1 MVRRQK
7 RFPTGYNVNLCNLQ
21 SVQNKPVHEQS
32 LPKST
37 VIQVKD
43 SEPRRENKDYL
54 YVGKTR
60 FDWSGYFASLA
71 YPQEKASLPLLSC
84 HPELLRRPTKRISP
98 PLKETEIVFKNFSKQ
113 LNLETLF
120 FPTIKE
126 QYIFYL
132 KNFPLLLKKKTE
144 EDFVAK
150 TRLKTPSPKPAVSPE
165 IKRGIQLKYRLL
177 HLQRKLDELEKQEPD
192 IVFETELRNSEF
204 DPTTWECNKLVW
216 PFYIPKPTR
225 ESRRRKLIS
234 PEYL

>member
-21 SVQNKPVHEQS
+21 SVQNKPVQEQS

-43 SEPRRENKDYL
+43 SEPRREHRNDI

-60 FDWSGYFASLA
+60 IDWRGYFASLA

-98 PLKETEIVFKNFSKQ
+98 PLKETEILFKNFSKQ
-113 LNLETLF
+113 LDLETLF